1 MLGAAFEVNRG
12 GTEVK
17 NSSLRE
23 NVLLLIVEMG
33 SWRLNRSWIM
43 VLGGKEMLS
52 SPDMVSLLSAFSLG
66 LGYYLCLDCSPAGM
80 NAASISSVGPC
91 HWGPCG
97 DCGKREQ
104 VV

>member
-66 LGYYLCLDCSPAGM
+66 LGY
-80 NAASISSVGPC
+80 
-91 HWGPCG
+91 
-97 DCGKREQ
+97 
-104 VV
+104 